1 MTEQNNQTARPQ
13 GPKYVVLFIDDS
25 PVDRAYIEGVLTH
38 NGFELLLAENHEQ
51 AIIIARE
58 KKPDLI
64 LLDILL
70 PKVSGIEVCKQMKAD
85 EIIKNIPIIFYTSID
100 TPKNLINYAGYGAV
114 DYLHKSIPPVLLV
127 EQIRAAIITHSK

>member
-1 MTEQNNQTARPQ
+1 MSDNTAASQNS
-13 GPKYVVLFIDDS
+13 KYLILFVDDS
-25 PVDRAYIEGVLTH
+25 PVDRAYIEGVLVN
-38 NGFELLLAENHEQ
+38 NGFTTLLAENHED
-51 AIIIARE
+51 ALKIARE

-85 EIIKNIPIIFYTSID
+85 PLIKHIPVIFYTSID
-100 TPKNLINYAGYGAV
+100 TPKNLINYSGYGAV

-127 EQIRAAIITHSK
+127 EQIRAAITAPK